1 MVITTQTII
10 TTAALLTALI
20 SIFTIVF
27 KIHNWYLKQEQQDKM
42 IEHLQE
48 QQDKKI
54 EHLKDAHNEDVYE
67 IKAEQRII
75 CEGLLACLDGLQQ
88 LGCNHSVPEAK
99 KTLEKHLN
107 KIAHD

>member
-10 TTAALLTALI
+10 TSAAVLTALV

-27 KIHNWYLKQEQQDKM
+27 KVHSWYLKQEQQDS
-42 IEHLQE
+42 
-48 QQDKKI
+48 KI
-54 EHLKDAHNEDVYE
+54 DRLKDTHNEDVHE

-99 KTLEKHLN
+99 KSLENHLN

>member
-27 KIHNWYLKQEQQDKM
+27 KIHNWYLKQEQQDK
-42 IEHLQE
+42 
-48 QQDKKI
+48 KI
-54 EHLKDAHNEDVYE
+54 DHLKDAHNEDVHE